1 MSSNQMPVSD
11 EILAQALAYA
21 AAESKFKDELL
32 NNGIFVSEDKIT
44 LKWNDPKWNDPKGYY
59 DLGTKRYQQTL
70 DQTKVEGF
78 KKAKLDANNIFS
90 DILDWIRNQFRKAQ
104 EKLKAIAEKILELLK
119 KFGISVIDVL
129 ARMRKFIFR
138 WIIANSALPSVVI
151 SDDKASVSL
160 GLYNITTSGSVEFG
174 RVDSN
179 LNIIENIIGIL
190 KIIPSISV
198 KIDAE
203 YRIPGS
209 QGQTH

>member
-32 NNGIFVSEDKIT
+32 NNAIFVSEDKIT

-59 DLGTKRYQQTL
+59 DLETKRYQQIL
-70 DQTKVEGF
+70 DQKKAKGF
-78 KKAKLDANNIFS
+78 KKAKLDANNVFS
-90 DILDWIRNQFRKAQ
+90 DILDWIRNQFRKAS
-104 EKLKAIAEKILELLK
+104 EKLKAIAEKILDLLK
-119 KFGISVIDVL
+119 KFGISIIDVL

-138 WIIANSALPSVVI
+138 WVIANSALPSVVI

-160 GLYNITTSGSVEFG
+160 SLSTITTSGSVEFG

-198 KIDAE
+198 KIDAQ
-203 YRIPGS
+203 YGSPGS
-209 QGQTH
+209 QGPKS

>member
-203 YRIPGS
+203 YRIPAS